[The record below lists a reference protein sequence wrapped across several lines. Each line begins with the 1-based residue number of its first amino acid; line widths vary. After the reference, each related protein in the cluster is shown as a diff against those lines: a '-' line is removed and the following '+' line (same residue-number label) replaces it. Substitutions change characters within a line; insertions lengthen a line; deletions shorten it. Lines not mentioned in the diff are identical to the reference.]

1 MTIKTVGI
9 LSPGDMGHEVG
20 RALRECNGLRV
31 VTDLSGRSERT
42 KGLAVAAGFEILDSL
57 DSVVEASDLVLSIMP
72 PAAAVGFAVQLAE
85 KIGADGPVVADMNAV
100 APGTVRRIAAQFPT
114 DRFVDGGIVGP
125 SPRGPKPTRF
135 YVSGTPVAA
144 MEALAS
150 ERIAVRP
157 LGLEIGR
164 ASAQKMLYSA
174 LNKGYWALQAAVLTA
189 AERAGLAEELR
200 AELAFS
206 QPDVLAR
213 MEDRVGL
220 LPADADRF
228 HPEMA
233 EIATFFKSLGMMTG
247 FHRGAEDLFRL
258 LARTPLA
265 AETRETWD
273 RSRPLSESVRI
284 FAEAVDRQAT
294 GAHPGDHSGMTAI

>member
-1 MTIKTVGI
+1 MQDMTVKTVGI
-9 LSPGDMGHEVG
+9 LSPGDMGHGVG

-31 VTDLSGRSERT
+31 VTDLSGRSDRT
-42 KGLAVAAGFEILDSL
+42 RGLAEAAGFEDLGSL
-57 DSVVEASDLVLSIMP
+57 SAVAAESDLLLSIMP
-72 PAAAVGFAVQLAE
+72 PAAAEGFAAELAGR
-85 KIGADGPVVADMNAV
+85 IGADGPIFADMNAV
-100 APGTVRRIAAQFPT
+100 APETVRRIAAGFPAE
-114 DRFVDGGIVGP
+114 RFVDGGIVGP
-125 SPRGPKPTRF
+125 SPKGGKPTRF
-135 YVSGTPVAA
+135 YVSGAPATV

-150 ERIAVRP
+150 DRIAVRP
-157 LGLEIGR
+157 LGAEIGR

-189 AERAGLAEELR
+189 AERAGLSDELR

-213 MEDRVGL
+213 MEDRIGL
-220 LPADADRF
+220 LPADAHRF
-228 HPEMA
+228 HPEMV
-233 EIATFFKSLGMMTG
+233 EIAAFFESLGMTTG

-265 AETRETWD
+265 EETKETWD

-284 FAEAVDRQAT
+284 FADAVEA
-294 GAHPGDHSGMTAI
+294 

>member
-1 MTIKTVGI
+1 MPHATVKTVGI
-9 LSPGDMGHEVG
+9 LSPGDMGHGVG

-31 VTDLSGRSERT
+31 VTGLSGRSDRT
-42 KGLAVAAGFEILDSL
+42 RGLAEAAGFEDLGSL
-57 DSVVEASDLVLSIMP
+57 DAVVEASDLVLSIMP
-72 PAAAVGFAVQLAE
+72 PAAAEGFAAALAE
-85 KIGADGPVVADMNAV
+85 RVGADGPVFADMNAV
-100 APGTVRRIAAQFPT
+100 APQTVRRIAARFPV

-135 YVSGTPVAA
+135 YVSGAPASIMDV
-144 MEALAS
+144 LAS

-157 LGLEIGR
+157 LGPEIGR

-189 AERAGLAEELR
+189 AERAGLSEELR

-206 QPDVLAR
+206 QPEVLSR
-213 MEDRVGL
+213 MEDRIGL
-220 LPADADRF
+220 LPADAHRF
-228 HPEMA
+228 HPEMV
-233 EIATFFKSLGMMTG
+233 EIAAFFESLGMTTG

-265 AETRETWD
+265 EETKETWD
-273 RSRPLSESVRI
+273 RSRPLQESVRM
-284 FAEAVDRQAT
+284 FAEAVEE
-294 GAHPGDHSGMTAI
+294 

>member
-1 MTIKTVGI
+1 MPHATVKTVGI
-9 LSPGDMGHEVG
+9 LSPGDMGHGVG

-31 VTDLSGRSERT
+31 VTDLSGRSDRT
-42 KGLAVAAGFEILDSL
+42 RGLAEAAGFEDLGSL
-57 DSVVEASDLVLSIMP
+57 DAVAAEADLVLSIMP
-72 PAAAVGFAVQLAE
+72 PAAAEGFAAALAE
-85 KIGADGPVVADMNAV
+85 RVGADGPVFADMNAV
-100 APGTVRRIAAQFPT
+100 APETVRRIAARFPA

-135 YVSGTPVAA
+135 YVSGAPASV
-144 MEALAS
+144 MGVLAS

-157 LGLEIGR
+157 LGPEIGR

-189 AERAGLAEELR
+189 AERAGLWEELR

-206 QPDVLAR
+206 QPEVLSR
-213 MEDRVGL
+213 MEDRIGL
-220 LPADADRF
+220 LPADAHRF
-228 HPEMA
+228 HPEMV
-233 EIATFFKSLGMMTG
+233 EIAAFFESLGMTTG

-265 AETRETWD
+265 EETKETWD
-273 RSRPLSESVRI
+273 RSRPLQESVRI
-284 FAEAVDRQAT
+284 FADAVEE
-294 GAHPGDHSGMTAI
+294 

>member
-1 MTIKTVGI
+1 MTVKTVGI
-9 LSPGDMGHEVG
+9 LSPGDMGHGVG

-31 VTDLSGRSERT
+31 VTDLSGRSDRT
-42 KGLAVAAGFEILDSL
+42 RGLAVAAGFEDLGSL
-57 DSVVEASDLVLSIMP
+57 DAVVEASDILLSIMP
-72 PAAAVGFAVQLAE
+72 PAAAEGFAAELAGR
-85 KIGADGPVVADMNAV
+85 IGADGPVFADMNAV
-100 APGTVRRIAAQFPT
+100 APETVRRIAARFPA

-125 SPRGPKPTRF
+125 SPKGPKPTRF
-135 YVSGTPVAA
+135 YVSGAPAA
-144 MEALAS
+144 VMEVLAS
-150 ERIAVRP
+150 DRIAVRP
-157 LGLEIGR
+157 LGPEIGR

-189 AERAGLAEELR
+189 AERAGLSDELR

-213 MEDRVGL
+213 MEDRIGL
-220 LPADADRF
+220 LPADAHRF

-233 EIATFFKSLGMMTG
+233 EIASFFEGLGMTTG

-265 AETRETWD
+265 EETKETWD
-273 RSRPLSESVRI
+273 RDRPLRDSVRI
-284 FAEAVDRQAT
+284 FAQAVEE
-294 GAHPGDHSGMTAI
+294 

>member
-1 MTIKTVGI
+1 MPHATVKTVGI
-9 LSPGDMGHEVG
+9 LSPGDMGHGVG

-31 VTDLSGRSERT
+31 VTDLSGRSDRT
-42 KGLAVAAGFEILDSL
+42 RGLAEAAGFEDLGSL
-57 DSVVEASDLVLSIMP
+57 DAVVEASDLVLSIMP
-72 PAAAVGFAVQLAE
+72 PAAAEGFAAALAE
-85 KIGADGPVVADMNAV
+85 RVGADGPVFADMNAV
-100 APGTVRRIAAQFPT
+100 APETVRRIAARFPA

-135 YVSGTPVAA
+135 YVSGAPASIMDV
-144 MEALAS
+144 LAS

-157 LGLEIGR
+157 LGPEIGR

-189 AERAGLAEELR
+189 AERAGLSEELR

-206 QPDVLAR
+206 QPEVLSR
-213 MEDRVGL
+213 MEDRIGL
-220 LPADADRF
+220 LPADAHRF
-228 HPEMA
+228 HPEMV
-233 EIATFFKSLGMMTG
+233 EIAAFFESLGMTTG

-265 AETRETWD
+265 EETKETWD
-273 RSRPLSESVRI
+273 RSRPLQESVRI
-284 FAEAVDRQAT
+284 FADAVEE
-294 GAHPGDHSGMTAI
+294 

>member
-1 MTIKTVGI
+1 MRHATLKTVGI
-9 LSPGDMGHEVG
+9 LSPGDMGHGVG
-20 RALRECNGLRV
+20 RALQECNGLRV

-42 KGLAVAAGFEILDSL
+42 RGLAAAAGFEDLGSL
-57 DSVVEASDLVLSIMP
+57 DAVVEASDVLLSIMP
-72 PAAAVGFAVQLAE
+72 PAAAEGFAAELAGR
-85 KIGADGPVVADMNAV
+85 IGGDGPVFADMNAV
-100 APGTVRRIAAQFPT
+100 APETVRRIAARFPA

-125 SPRGPKPTRF
+125 SPGGPKPTRF
-135 YVSGTPVAA
+135 YVSGAPAA
-144 MEALAS
+144 VMEALAS
-150 ERIAVRP
+150 DRIAVRP
-157 LGLEIGR
+157 LGPEIGR

-189 AERAGLAEELR
+189 AERAGLSEELR

-213 MEDRVGL
+213 MEDRIGL
-220 LPADADRF
+220 LPADAHRF

-233 EIATFFKSLGMMTG
+233 EIASFFEDLGVTTG

-265 AETRETWD
+265 EETRETWD

-284 FAEAVDRQAT
+284 FADAVKE
-294 GAHPGDHSGMTAI
+294 

>member
-1 MTIKTVGI
+1 MQDATLKTVGI
-9 LSPGDMGHEVG
+9 LSPGDMGHGVG

-31 VTDLSGRSERT
+31 VTDLSGRSDRT
-42 KGLAVAAGFEILDSL
+42 RGLAVAAGFEDLGSL
-57 DSVVEASDLVLSIMP
+57 DAVVEASDILLSIMP
-72 PAAAVGFAVQLAE
+72 PAAAEGFAAKLAGR
-85 KIGADGPVVADMNAV
+85 IGADGPIFADMNAV
-100 APGTVRRIAAQFPT
+100 APETVRRIAARFPA

-125 SPRGPKPTRF
+125 SPKGPKPTRF
-135 YVSGTPVAA
+135 YVSGAPAA
-144 MEALAS
+144 VMEVLAS
-150 ERIAVRP
+150 DRIAVRP
-157 LGLEIGR
+157 LGPEIGR

-189 AERAGLAEELR
+189 AERAGLSDELR

-213 MEDRVGL
+213 MEDRIGL
-220 LPADADRF
+220 LPADAHRF

-233 EIATFFKSLGMMTG
+233 EVASFFEGLGMTTG

-265 AETRETWD
+265 EETKETWD
-273 RSRPLSESVRI
+273 RDRPLRDSVRI
-284 FAEAVDRQAT
+284 FAQAVEE
-294 GAHPGDHSGMTAI
+294 

>member
-1 MTIKTVGI
+1 MPHATVKTVGI
-9 LSPGDMGHEVG
+9 LSPGDMGHGVG

-31 VTDLSGRSERT
+31 VTGLSGRSDRT
-42 KGLAVAAGFEILDSL
+42 RGLAEAAGFEDLGSL
-57 DSVVEASDLVLSIMP
+57 DAVAAEADLVLSIMP
-72 PAAAVGFAVQLAE
+72 PAAAEGFAAELAGS
-85 KIGADGPVVADMNAV
+85 IGADGPVFADMNAV
-100 APGTVRRIAAQFPT
+100 APETVRRIAARFPA

-135 YVSGTPVAA
+135 YVSGAPASIMDV
-144 MEALAS
+144 LAS

-157 LGLEIGR
+157 LGPEIGR

-189 AERAGLAEELR
+189 AERAGLSEELR

-206 QPDVLAR
+206 QPEVLSR
-213 MEDRVGL
+213 MEDRIGL
-220 LPADADRF
+220 LPADAHRF
-228 HPEMA
+228 HPEMV
-233 EIATFFKSLGMMTG
+233 EIAAFFESLGMTTG

-265 AETRETWD
+265 EETKETWD
-273 RSRPLSESVRI
+273 RSRPLQESVRI
-284 FAEAVDRQAT
+284 FADAVEE
-294 GAHPGDHSGMTAI
+294 

>member
-1 MTIKTVGI
+1 MQPATVKTVGI
-9 LSPGDMGHEVG
+9 LSPGDMGHGVG

-31 VTDLSGRSERT
+31 VTDLSGRSDRT
-42 KGLAVAAGFEILDSL
+42 QSLAAAAGFEDLGSL
-57 DSVVEASDLVLSIMP
+57 DAVVGASDLVLSIMP
-72 PAAAVGFAVQLAE
+72 PAAAEGFAATLAE
-85 KIGADGPVVADMNAV
+85 RIGADGPVFAEMNAV
-100 APGTVRRIAAQFPT
+100 APETVRRIAARFAS

-125 SPRGPKPTRF
+125 SPKGPKPTRF
-135 YVSGTPVAA
+135 YVSGAPAPI

-157 LGLEIGR
+157 LGPEIGR

-189 AERAGLAEELR
+189 AERAGLSDELR

-206 QPDVLAR
+206 QPEVLSR
-213 MEDRVGL
+213 MEDRIGL
-220 LPADADRF
+220 LPADAHRF
-228 HPEMA
+228 HPEMV
-233 EIATFFKSLGMMTG
+233 EIAAFFESLGMTTG

-265 AETRETWD
+265 EETKETWD
-273 RSRPLSESVRI
+273 RDRPLRESVRI
-284 FAEAVDRQAT
+284 FAEAVEE
-294 GAHPGDHSGMTAI
+294 

>member
-1 MTIKTVGI
+1 MPHATVKTVGI
-9 LSPGDMGHEVG
+9 LSPGDMGHGVG

-31 VTDLSGRSERT
+31 VTDLSGRSDRT
-42 KGLAVAAGFEILDSL
+42 RGLAEAAGFEDLGSL
-57 DSVVEASDLVLSIMP
+57 DAVAAEADLVLSIMP
-72 PAAAVGFAVQLAE
+72 PAAAEGFAAALAE
-85 KIGADGPVVADMNAV
+85 RVGADGPVFADMNAV
-100 APGTVRRIAAQFPT
+100 APETVRRIAARFPA

-135 YVSGTPVAA
+135 YVSGAPASV
-144 MEALAS
+144 MDVLAS

-157 LGLEIGR
+157 LGPEIGR

-189 AERAGLAEELR
+189 AERAGLWEELR

-206 QPDVLAR
+206 QPEVLSR
-213 MEDRVGL
+213 MEDRIGL
-220 LPADADRF
+220 LPADAHRF
-228 HPEMA
+228 HPEMV
-233 EIATFFKSLGMMTG
+233 EIAAFFESLGMTTG

-265 AETRETWD
+265 EETKETWD
-273 RSRPLSESVRI
+273 RSRPLQESVRI
-284 FAEAVDRQAT
+284 FAD
-294 GAHPGDHSGMTAI
+294 AIEE

>member
-1 MTIKTVGI
+1 MQDAALKTVGI
-9 LSPGDMGHEVG
+9 LSPGDMGHGVG
-20 RALRECNGLRV
+20 RALRECNGLRI
-31 VTDLSGRSERT
+31 VTDLSGRSGRT
-42 KGLAVAAGFEILDSL
+42 RGLAGAAGFEDLGSL
-57 DSVVEASDLVLSIMP
+57 DAVVEASDLLLSIMP
-72 PAAAVGFAVQLAE
+72 PAAAEGFAAGLAGR
-85 KIGADGPVVADMNAV
+85 IGADGPIFADMNAV
-100 APGTVRRIAAQFPT
+100 APETVRRIAARFPA

-125 SPRGPKPTRF
+125 SPKGPKPTRF
-135 YVSGTPVAA
+135 YVSGAPAPV

-157 LGLEIGR
+157 LGPEAGR

-189 AERAGLAEELR
+189 AERAGLSEELR

-206 QPDVLAR
+206 QPDLLAR
-213 MEDRVGL
+213 MEERIGL
-220 LPADADRF
+220 LPADAHRF

-233 EIATFFKSLGMMTG
+233 EIASFFESLGMTSG

-265 AETRETWD
+265 EETRETWD
-273 RSRPLSESVRI
+273 RSRPLHESVRI
-284 FAEAVDRQAT
+284 FAGAVDA
-294 GAHPGDHSGMTAI
+294 

>member
-1 MTIKTVGI
+1 MQDATLKTVGI
-9 LSPGDMGHEVG
+9 LSPGDMGHGVG

-42 KGLAVAAGFEILDSL
+42 QGLAVAAGFEDLGSL
-57 DSVVEASDLVLSIMP
+57 DAVVEASDILLSIMP
-72 PAAAVGFAVQLAE
+72 PAAAEGFAAELAGR
-85 KIGADGPVVADMNAV
+85 IGADGPVFADMNAV
-100 APGTVRRIAAQFPT
+100 APETVRRIAARFPA

-125 SPRGPKPTRF
+125 SPKGPKPTRF
-135 YVSGTPVAA
+135 YVSGAPAA
-144 MEALAS
+144 VMEVLAS
-150 ERIAVRP
+150 DRIAVRP
-157 LGLEIGR
+157 LGPEIGR

-189 AERAGLAEELR
+189 AERAGLSEELR

-213 MEDRVGL
+213 MEDRIGL
-220 LPADADRF
+220 LPADAHRF
-228 HPEMA
+228 HPEMV
-233 EIATFFKSLGMMTG
+233 EIAAFFESLGMTTG

-265 AETRETWD
+265 EETKETWD

-284 FAEAVDRQAT
+284 FADAVEA
-294 GAHPGDHSGMTAI
+294 

>member
-1 MTIKTVGI
+1 MTVKTVGI
-9 LSPGDMGHEVG
+9 LSPGDMGHGVG

-31 VTDLSGRSERT
+31 VTDLSGRSDRT
-42 KGLAVAAGFEILDSL
+42 RGLADAAGFEDLGSL
-57 DSVVEASDLVLSIMP
+57 DAVAAEADLVLSILP
-72 PAAAVGFAVQLAE
+72 PAAAEGFAADLAGR
-85 KIGADGPVVADMNAV
+85 IGADGPVFADMNAV
-100 APGTVRRIAAQFPT
+100 APETARRIAARFPG

-135 YVSGTPVAA
+135 YVSGAPAA
-144 MEALAS
+144 VMGALAS

-157 LGLEIGR
+157 LGPEIGR

-189 AERAGLAEELR
+189 AERAGLSDELR

-213 MEDRVGL
+213 MEDRIGL
-220 LPADADRF
+220 LPADAHRF

-233 EIATFFKSLGMMTG
+233 EIAAFFESLGMTTG

-265 AETRETWD
+265 EETKETWD
-273 RSRPLSESVRI
+273 RSRPLRQSVRI
-284 FAEAVDRQAT
+284 FADAVEE
-294 GAHPGDHSGMTAI
+294 